1 MRQTKP
7 DPSVKPPNF
16 IEFNEGYDPKAG
28 RRGPPTASAVLSE
41 RPAMPGLFRAL
52 LKHLQTRLQMGRV
65 KTLNQKIEET
75 FQTETACR
83 RTLVTLIAEREVLLQ
98 LLRDRQAELR
108 KRAGGV

>member
-7 DPSVKPPNF
+7 GPSVKPPNF
-16 IEFNEGYDPKAG
+16 VEFNEGYDPKAG
-28 RRGPPTASAVLSE
+28 RRGPPAK
-41 RPAMPGLFRAL
+41 PGVFRAL
-52 LKHLQTRLQMGRV
+52 LEHIQTRLQMGRV

>member
-1 MRQTKP
+1 M
-7 DPSVKPPNF
+7 
-16 IEFNEGYDPKAG
+16 
-28 RRGPPTASAVLSE
+28 
-41 RPAMPGLFRAL
+41 
-52 LKHLQTRLQMGRV
+52 
-65 KTLNQKIEET
+65 NQKIEET